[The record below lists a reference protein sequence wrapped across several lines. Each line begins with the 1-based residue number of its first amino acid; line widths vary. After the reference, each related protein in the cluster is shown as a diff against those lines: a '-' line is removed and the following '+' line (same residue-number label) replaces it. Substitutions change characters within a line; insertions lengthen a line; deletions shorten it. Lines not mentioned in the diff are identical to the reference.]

1 MSTLKVDSIL
11 DTSGNDT
18 VAGKILQVQ
27 YTINTTYSS
36 QAFATNSTEAI
47 DNMSVNITPSSTSS
61 KIFLQANWFGEFS
74 NQVGS
79 YNGMWG
85 FLRDSTRV
93 FPFNSGESR
102 TYGISASNISYW
114 GNQNVNTP
122 EGAFIH
128 YVDAPASTSQ
138 ITYKLC
144 WTGSAYTM
152 YHNRPVTDNNTAGY
166 ERGTSMIIAMEI
178 AG

>member
-18 VAGKILQVQ
+18 VTGKILQVQ

-61 KIFLQANWFGEFS
+61 KIFLQANWMGEFS
-74 NQVGS
+74 NQAGA

-93 FPFNSGESR
+93 FPFASESR
-102 TYGISASNISYW
+102 VYGISASYISYW
-114 GNQNVNTP
+114 VNDTASTP

-128 YVDAPASTSQ
+128 YVDAPATTSQ

-152 YHNRPVTDNNTAGY
+152 YHNRTVNDTNSSGI
-166 ERGTSMIIAMEI
+166 ERGTSMIMAMEI